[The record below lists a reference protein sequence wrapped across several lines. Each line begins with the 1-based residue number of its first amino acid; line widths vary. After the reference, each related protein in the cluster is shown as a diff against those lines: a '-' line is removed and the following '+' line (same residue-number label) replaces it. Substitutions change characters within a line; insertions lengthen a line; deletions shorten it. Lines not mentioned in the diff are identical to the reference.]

1 MVKSL
6 DESGGGDRQGNN
18 SMNVYSA
25 DGGPLV
31 RDGRL
36 NLAPE
41 VAKRL
46 GIPANLEA
54 WRYEIAR
61 GAADPEAYGRA
72 LKQADSTGLHASS
85 TMLDAVEVVARRN
98 PGTIVPLHLDAEFH
112 AILYDLRARVRAE
125 ASARGLTLVPWSSAQ
140 VQQ

>member
-1 MVKSL
+1 
-6 DESGGGDRQGNN
+6 
-18 SMNVYSA
+18 MNMYSA

-61 GAADPEAYGRA
+61 GAADPEGYARA
-72 LKQADSTGLHASS
+72 LKQAGNAELHASC

-98 PGTIVPLHLDAEFH
+98 PGLIIPLHLDADFH
-112 AILYDLRARVRAE
+112 SLLDDLRARVRAE
-125 ASARGLTLVPWSSAQ
+125 ASARGLMLVPWSSAQ